1 MVLSGTDR
9 KQSDGPLPQLTPAW
23 TPRSTAPPSPF
34 VYPNSCLYCGAPL
47 THPPQLY
54 TRRLRAPGDLVHPA
68 VIWAINDKLDVSK
81 EDYFARLYRIFYSV
95 KIVECVTRAHLKGL
109 SWHVDSTPPAAVI
122 HSFLSEWFQ
131 TMIPALH
138 SFTDWIWAHLW
149 MSSCKWMN
157 YFHPSVHVLAGLFS
171 FMYMF
176 DICSISKCFYGV
188 VPLLVDWFASNV
200 TTFRKNL
207 LF

>member
-34 VYPNSCLYCGAPL
+34 VYPHSCLYCGAPL

-81 EDYFARLYRIFYSV
+81 EDYFARSYRIFYSV

-109 SWHVDSTPPAAVI
+109 SWHVDSTPPRSSHPLIFVRMISDHDPCFTLI
-122 HSFLSEWFQ
+122 HRLDMSTSVNEQLQVNELFSSFRSR
-131 TMIPALH
+131 AG
-138 SFTDWIWAHLW
+138 WIVFIH
-149 MSSCKWMN
+149 
-157 YFHPSVHVLAGLFS
+157 VHVWH
-171 FMYMF
+171 
-176 DICSISKCFYGV
+176 
-188 VPLLVDWFASNV
+188 LLNF
-200 TTFRKNL
+200 
-207 LF
+207 

>member
-109 SWHVDSTPPAAVI
+109 SWHVDSTPPPQQSSTHFCQNDFRPWSLLYTHSQIGYEHICEWAAA
-122 HSFLSEWFQ
+122 SEWIIF
-131 TMIPALH
+131 IPPFTCWLDCFH
-138 SFTDWIWAHLW
+138 SCTCLT
-149 MSSCKWMN
+149 
-157 YFHPSVHVLAGLFS
+157 
-171 FMYMF
+171 
-176 DICSISKCFYGV
+176 
-188 VPLLVDWFASNV
+188 FAQFLNV
-200 TTFRKNL
+200 SME
-207 LF
+207 